1 MREKKMRSKKTL
13 IPFLVITILVIGSAY
28 GLYDHFVGGGAG
40 TGTDQI
46 EPQARKEAPDFTVYD
61 SEGNKV
67 SLSDLQGKPVVMN
80 FWASWCTYCEDEFP
94 YFEDAYERYGD
105 EVTFMMINA
114 SETQDV
120 IDTYID
126 EEGYS
131 FPVYND
137 AERDAAT
144 KYDISSVPAT
154 YFIDENGRI
163 AKEIIGATDKETI
176 LANVSE
182 LLGSSQ

>member
-1 MREKKMRSKKTL
+1 
-13 IPFLVITILVIGSAY
+13 
-28 GLYDHFVGGGAG
+28 
-40 TGTDQI
+40 
-46 EPQARKEAPDFTVYD
+46 
-61 SEGNKV
+61 
-67 SLSDLQGKPVVMN
+67 
-80 FWASWCTYCEDEFP
+80 
-94 YFEDAYERYGD
+94 
-105 EVTFMMINA
+105 MMINA